1 MADIHIEE
9 FYKDA
14 AIALLQLYNSFPR
27 RINLFVEDIAGPD
40 EPDEFGLHSKRHMAC
55 FGALLWLEEEG
66 LLRYVDTIRQE
77 ALDQAV
83 LTRDAFVR
91 LSTPAS
97 GTLLSAPDTHSPMV
111 ADTLPESV
119 RQDLSTHIHLIR
131 NALRSGSSS
140 SITRVMQG
148 TFFNNARNETS
159 GMASD
164 H

>member
-14 AIALLQLYNSFPR
+14 AIALVQLYNAFPR
-27 RINLFVEDIAGPD
+27 RVNLFVEDIAGPD

-55 FGALLWLEEEG
+55 FGTLLWLAEED

-83 LTRDAFVR
+83 LTQRAFVR
-91 LSTPAS
+91 MSSPAS
-97 GTLLSAPDTHSPMV
+97 PNLQEEDI
-111 ADTLPESV
+111 PESGT
-119 RQDLSTHIHLIR
+119 DLPPAIREDFSTHIHMLR
-131 NALRSGSSS
+131 TALRSGSSVKIS
-140 SITRVMQG
+140 RVMQA
-148 TFFNNARNETS
+148 TFFRDKA
-159 GMASD
+159 D